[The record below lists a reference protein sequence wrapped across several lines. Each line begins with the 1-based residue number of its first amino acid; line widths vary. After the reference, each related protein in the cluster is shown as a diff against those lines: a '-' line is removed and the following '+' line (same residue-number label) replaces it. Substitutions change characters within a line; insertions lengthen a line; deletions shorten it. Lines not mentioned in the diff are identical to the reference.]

1 MARQA
6 FCRETGLPVD
16 TSTLKTYAEALA
28 QFHLSTEDKFEN
40 GDYADAGETR
50 RRHMNVA
57 AIGLTGKEANSVGPS
72 GEVETALP
80 AKSFLLNHF
89 RLKTSERHGMILKF
103 LAAKFTGQVM
113 KSIFAVWS
121 GDSKL
126 LQTSMD
132 LSVDYFQSQLNGYME
147 ARQAQRL
154 FSEIELSFFRT

>member
-1 MARQA
+1 
-6 FCRETGLPVD
+6 
-16 TSTLKTYAEALA
+16 
-28 QFHLSTEDKFEN
+28 
-40 GDYADAGETR
+40 
-50 RRHMNVA
+50 
-57 AIGLTGKEANSVGPS
+57 
-72 GEVETALP
+72 
-80 AKSFLLNHF
+80 
-89 RLKTSERHGMILKF
+89 MILKF